1 MTAGGAI
8 PPAFLRSNIRIIQM
22 TQLITKTYEAI
33 RDTMRFYRT
42 VHELTQLNDRELA
55 DLGLTRGD
63 ICHVAANATLK
74 G

>member
-1 MTAGGAI
+1 
-8 PPAFLRSNIRIIQM
+8 M
-22 TQLITKTYEAI
+22 TQLITNTFKVI
-33 RDTMRFYRT
+33 RDSYRFYRA

>member
-1 MTAGGAI
+1 MTH
-8 PPAFLRSNIRIIQM
+8 
-22 TQLITKTYEAI
+22 LITKTYEAI